1 MRVQDHKR
9 RTATGEVVQVQ
20 AYDRAPNFVAP
31 YAPGE
36 ARGEIV
42 RYEPT
47 LPAEALPPA
56 AQTRAEV
63 SGSHVD
69 RAKAFQVASL
79 PVAAAFGMGAL
90 IVAVAGLSVP
100 ILSLAA
106 LAVFWVAFLAWWLIG
121 WAIHHIISP
130 DGIGLVHT
138 LMGWQYLKAE
148 QRERHRR
155 YRDRGQP

>member
-1 MRVQDHKR
+1 MRVKDHKR

-20 AYDRAPNFVAP
+20 GYDRAANFVAP

-42 RYEPT
+42 RYEPA

-69 RAKAFQVASL
+69 RARGFQIASVPL
-79 PVAAAFGMGAL
+79 ALGVGVGSLILGIVGWQVPV
-90 IVAVAGLSVP
+90 LSV
-100 ILSLAA
+100 AA
-106 LAVFWVAFLAWWLIG
+106 LAWLWGGFLLTWLAAWVVHNLFSA
-121 WAIHHIISP
+121 

>member
-1 MRVQDHKR
+1 MRVKDHKR

-20 AYDRAPNFVAP
+20 GYDRAANFVAP

-42 RYEPT
+42 RYEPA

-69 RAKAFQVASL
+69 RARGFQIASVPL
-79 PVAAAFGMGAL
+79 ALGVGVGSLILGIVGWQVPV
-90 IVAVAGLSVP
+90 LSVAHN
-100 ILSLAA
+100 LFSA
-106 LAVFWVAFLAWWLIG
+106 
-121 WAIHHIISP
+121 